1 MFKKPEPLDKLII
14 SKITKFFER
23 RAERLLI
30 FRRMPIRGYDCSLLI
45 TDRHLE
51 KFDKKML
58 IEWILEFVETM
69 DQEVTEM
76 RLNLNTQT
84 RAAAGYF
91 VERMAGKKRIK

>member
-1 MFKKPEPLDKLII
+1 M
-14 SKITKFFER
+14 
-23 RAERLLI
+23 LI
-30 FRRMPIRGYDCSLLI
+30 FRRMPIKGYDCSLLI

-69 DQEVTEM
+69 DQEITEI

-84 RAAAGYF
+84 RTAANYF
-91 VERMAGKKRIK
+91 VERMAETEKKKVVSI

>member
-1 MFKKPEPLDKLII
+1 M
-14 SKITKFFER
+14 SKVSKFFER

-30 FRRMPIRGYDCSLLI
+30 FRRMPIKGYDCSLLI
-45 TDRHLE
+45 TDRHMQ
-51 KFDKKML
+51 KFDKTML

-84 RAAAGYF
+84 RTAANYF
-91 VERMAGKKRIK
+91 VAKMAGK

>member
-1 MFKKPEPLDKLII
+1 
-14 SKITKFFER
+14 
-23 RAERLLI
+23 
-30 FRRMPIRGYDCSLLI
+30 MPIKGYDCSLLI

-69 DQEVTEM
+69 DQEVTEI

-91 VERMAGKKRIK
+91 VEKMAG